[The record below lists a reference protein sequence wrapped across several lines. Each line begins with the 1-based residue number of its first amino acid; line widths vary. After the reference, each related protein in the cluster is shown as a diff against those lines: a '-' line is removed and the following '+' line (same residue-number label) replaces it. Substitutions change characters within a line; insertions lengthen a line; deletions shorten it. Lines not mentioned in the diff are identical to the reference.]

1 MIRHEPPS
9 GAASQALF
17 AEYLELVRARL
28 GEAFVP
34 TEQIFATEEDFH
46 GAGAAWL
53 VLYEGDVAVGCGGL
67 RPLAPGVAEIK
78 RMFVTA
84 SARGRGHARA
94 LLAELE
100 RLAAEAGC
108 ERVRLYTT
116 EVLREA
122 RALYSACG
130 YRVVGAARIDG
141 RLDLWLA
148 KRLSDQAR
156 SPSSTMSTSAL
167 TKRPP
172 SDSPAR

>member
-1 MIRHEPPS
+1 VRVIRHEDATG
-9 GAASQALF
+9 GASRALF
-17 AEYLELVRARL
+17 AEYMDLVRERV
-28 GEAFVP
+28 GDGFVP
-34 TEQIFATEEDFH
+34 TEQIFATEDDFE

-53 VLYEGDVAVGCGGL
+53 VVYDGDVAVACGGL

-100 RLAAEAGC
+100 RLAAQDGR

-130 YRVVGAARIDG
+130 YRPVGLVASDG
-141 RLDLWLA
+141 RLDLWLE
-148 KRLSDQAR
+148 K
-156 SPSSTMSTSAL
+156 PIT
-167 TKRPP
+167 
-172 SDSPAR
+172 PA

>member
-1 MIRHEPPS
+1 MIRHEPPT
-9 GAASQALF
+9 APASQALF

-28 GEAFVP
+28 GDAFVP
-34 TEQIFATEEDFH
+34 TEEIFATEDDFH

-53 VLYEGDVAVGCGGL
+53 VLYDGDIPVACGGL
-67 RPLAPGVAEIK
+67 RPLEPGAAEIK

-84 SARGRGHARA
+84 SARGRGHART

-100 RLAAEAGC
+100 RLAAQDGR

-130 YRVVGAARIDG
+130 YRPVGVAAIDG
-141 RLDLWLA
+141 RIDLWLE
-148 KRLSDQAR
+148 KRLS
-156 SPSSTMSTSAL
+156 
-167 TKRPP
+167 
-172 SDSPAR
+172 